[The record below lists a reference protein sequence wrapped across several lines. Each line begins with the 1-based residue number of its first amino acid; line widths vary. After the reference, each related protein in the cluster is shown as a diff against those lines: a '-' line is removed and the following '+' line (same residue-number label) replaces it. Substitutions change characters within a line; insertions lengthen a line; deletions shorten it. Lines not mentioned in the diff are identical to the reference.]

1 MPEYV
6 STNIRKLTPPF
17 KFDVLKNVY
26 YITKTKKQLCTARS
40 FREDIMNRFL
50 LASFISLTTFQP
62 VMAAEQI
69 YELEVQTDSNW
80 TSIEIRDDATFVNA
94 PPGQSMN
101 VTAKDGI
108 KSYTISPKKVHLRS
122 RTRGDVSMNLF
133 VKSQNNVLGVNICKG
148 SSNSYTFIK
157 SKQAKQKNDVKEK
170 DYCETAAL
178 VLQLF

>member
-1 MPEYV
+1 
-6 STNIRKLTPPF
+6 
-17 KFDVLKNVY
+17 
-26 YITKTKKQLCTARS
+26 
-40 FREDIMNRFL
+40 MNRLL
-50 LASFISLTTFQP
+50 LASLFGLAVSQP
-62 VMAAEQI
+62 VLAAEQI

-101 VTAKDGI
+101 VTARDGI

-133 VKSQNNVLGVNICKG
+133 VKSQNNVLGMNICKG
-148 SSNSYTFIK
+148 SPNSYTFIK
-157 SKQAKQKNDVKEK
+157 SEQAKQKNDVKEK

>member
-1 MPEYV
+1 
-6 STNIRKLTPPF
+6 
-17 KFDVLKNVY
+17 
-26 YITKTKKQLCTARS
+26 
-40 FREDIMNRFL
+40 MNRFI
-50 LASFISLTTFQP
+50 LASIISLTTFQP

-122 RTRGDVSMNLF
+122 RTRGEVSMNLF
-133 VKSQNNVLGVNICKG
+133 VKSQNNVLGMNICKG
-148 SSNSYTFIK
+148 SPNSYTFIK
-157 SKQAKQKNDVKEK
+157 SEQAKQKNDVKEK

>member
-1 MPEYV
+1 
-6 STNIRKLTPPF
+6 
-17 KFDVLKNVY
+17 
-26 YITKTKKQLCTARS
+26 
-40 FREDIMNRFL
+40 MNRFL
-50 LASFISLTTFQP
+50 FASLLTAAAFQP
-62 VMAAEQI
+62 AIAAEQI

-133 VKSQNNVLGVNICKG
+133 VKSQNNVLGMNICKG
-148 SSNSYTFIK
+148 SPNSYTFIK
-157 SKQAKQKNDVKEK
+157 SQQAKQKNDVKEK